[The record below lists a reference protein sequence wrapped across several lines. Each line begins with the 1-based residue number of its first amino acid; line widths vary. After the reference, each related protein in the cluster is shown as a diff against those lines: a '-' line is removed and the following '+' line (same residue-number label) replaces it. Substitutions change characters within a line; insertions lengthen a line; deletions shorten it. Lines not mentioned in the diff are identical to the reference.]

1 MVIILFFQTKK
12 SEFVSAGYNNLEVAR
27 FLLENGAEVNLK
39 DKGGL
44 IPLHNA
50 SSFGHLE
57 IAGLLIEYGAEV
69 NHPDKWGYTPLHEA
83 AQKVIVLLLET
94 YSIYIYIYIY

>member
-1 MVIILFFQTKK
+1 MINENT
-12 SEFVSAGYNNLEVAR
+12 SAGYNNLEVAR

-57 IAGLLIEYGAEV
+57 IAGLLIECGAEV
-69 NHPDKWGYTPLHEA
+69 NQPDKWGYTPLHEA
-83 AQKVIVLLLET
+83 AQKVFIFYGET
-94 YSIYIYIYIY
+94 QN

>member
-1 MVIILFFQTKK
+1 MGHSVLVLKQFIYRCFKIANFT
-12 SEFVSAGYNNLEVAR
+12 AGYNNLEVAR
-27 FLLENGAEVNLK
+27 FLLESGAEVNLK

-69 NHPDKWGYTPLHEA
+69 NQPDKWGFTPLHEA
-83 AQKVIVLLLET
+83 AQKV
-94 YSIYIYIYIY
+94 

>member
-1 MVIILFFQTKK
+1 M
-12 SEFVSAGYNNLEVAR
+12 R

-57 IAGLLIEYGAEV
+57 IASLLIECGAEV

-83 AQKVIVLLLET
+83 AQKVRVLLFERFSNIFTRMML
-94 YSIYIYIYIY
+94 